1 MLIRLRCRQTKR
13 GINHAISFGV
23 VIVSQLAA
31 ARRCCGRASPR
42 RKDKDLAWIN
52 QVGIA
57 DLLPVRLV
65 IYAVARARAVGQP
78 PDPPEAVPP
87 RHRSPPPLSPH
98 HLCAP

>member
-1 MLIRLRCRQTKR
+1 MLIRLRCRQTKH
-13 GINHAISFGV
+13 GINHTISFGV

-52 QVGIA
+52 HVGIA

-65 IYAVARARAVGQP
+65 NDGVARARAVGETTYA
-78 PDPPEAVPP
+78 PEAVHAGYDGGSDIRPYT
-87 RHRSPPPLSPH
+87 S
-98 HLCAP
+98 